1 MDRTDIERVGEL
13 FQEFTKYRYF
23 TAPSLMVRGAPV
35 PEAEKADPPDA
46 PIVELPAPSEI
57 LPGKTRGL
65 FDLLRTRR
73 SRRAYSSAPLALAE
87 LATLLWSVQ
96 GVVESGR
103 GFTLRTAP
111 SAGARHPLE
120 TYVMVNRVEGVVA
133 GLCRYS
139 PAGHRLVR
147 LGDDASVAGRLASA
161 CLGQEMLRT
170 SAVSFIWTAAIGR
183 GRWKYQQRAYRYI
196 YLDAGHA
203 CQNLYLACEALGL
216 GCCAVAAFDDDEV
229 DRILGLDGR
238 EEFTIYLATVGRIR
252 TGRVV

>member
-1 MDRTDIERVGEL
+1 MDRSDIERVGEL
-13 FQEFTKYRYF
+13 FQEFTKYRHF

-35 PEAEKADPPDA
+35 PEAEKPIPPDA
-46 PIVELPAPSEI
+46 TIVELPAQPEI
-57 LPGKTRGL
+57 LPDKTRGL
-65 FDLLRTRR
+65 FDILRTRR
-73 SRRAYSSAPLALAE
+73 SRRAYLAEPLALKE
-87 LATLLWSVQ
+87 LAILLWSVQ

-103 GFTLRTAP
+103 GFSLRTAP
-111 SAGARHPLE
+111 SAGARHPLD
-120 TYVMVNRVEGVVA
+120 TYVMVNRVEGLAA

-139 PAGHRLVR
+139 PAGHRLAR
-147 LGDDASVAGRLASA
+147 LGDDASVAGRLATA

-170 SAVSFIWTAAIGR
+170 SAASFIWTAAIER

-216 GCCAVAAFDDDEV
+216 GCCAVAAFDDDAV

-238 EEFTIYLATVGRIR
+238 EDFTIYLATVGRVK